1 MTMPEPDPKLKA
13 GKFKDLLRY
22 LGPGIIV
29 ASASIGN
36 GEIFFASREGSLFGF
51 SLLWTFLLCAIMKGS
66 VVYVGSKFATLTGE
80 HPAAR
85 WGQIIPGSK
94 NWVPVFLGIV
104 AAIAIPSS
112 ICGFIKVLG
121 QWTCWTF
128 GIDTAYT
135 VLCGTIW
142 ALVGFLF
149 VFFSYEKME
158 KVSTGIVLIL
168 VIFALLAI
176 FVSNPDWLALLS
188 GFIPTIPAQYP
199 DWVQAKNPEVLS
211 GPILLEIVSA
221 VGILGGGIQDYLGYM
236 GTISEKNWGMYGNE
250 HIADIQASLKRLSG
264 KEDIPLPEDK
274 NTVSNAKGW
283 LKAVKIDNVA
293 SFTAVWLVGSIF
305 MILGNVILGTNGL
318 QVVPSNDQIIQNQ
331 ANFFS
336 VIFMGID
343 EYGEELVLWDYPIDI
358 IPLFPALSSINLI
371 SIPLI
376 YSQIYQR
383 FKQKKFIYAV
393 LISSAVICF
402 VAEPLLTFF
411 GYYDLINWHYYES
424 YPIYVVVT
432 LCTKGIVQK
441 IMYISNKSSCIRNAG

>member
-1 MTMPEPDPKLKA
+1 MTDSATKSVAMTMPEPDSKLKA

-66 VVYVGSKFATLTGE
+66 VVYAGSKFATLTGE
-80 HPAAR
+80 HPATR

-94 NWVPVFLGIV
+94 NWVAIFLGIV

-142 ALVGFLF
+142 AIVGFLF

-199 DWVQAKNPEVLS
+199 EWVQTKNPEVLS

-221 VGILGGGIQDYLGYM
+221 VGILGGGCQDYLGYM
-236 GTISEKNWGMYGNE
+236 GTMSEKNWGMY
-250 HIADIQASLKRLSG
+250 IDAAKKSPDADVLCGGYDGSVGWFIYPTLIQAKTPNYITMI
-264 KEDIPLPEDK
+264 KELFAPVLTVYVYGEDEYDAMVDHCA
-274 NTVSNAKGW
+274 NSSIYALT
-283 LKAVKIDNVA
+283 
-293 SFTAVWLVGSIF
+293 GSIF
-305 MILGNVILGTNGL
+305 CEDRKEIADLEDRLRHSAGNFNINDKPTGALTGQQPFGGARGSGTNDKAG
-318 QVVPSNDQIIQNQ
+318 S
-331 ANFFS
+331 
-336 VIFMGID
+336 IFNMIRWMSPQTIRENLCPPENYRYPYMG
-343 EYGEELVLWDYPIDI
+343 E
-358 IPLFPALSSINLI
+358 
-371 SIPLI
+371 
-376 YSQIYQR
+376 
-383 FKQKKFIYAV
+383 K
-393 LISSAVICF
+393 
-402 VAEPLLTFF
+402 
-411 GYYDLINWHYYES
+411 
-424 YPIYVVVT
+424 
-432 LCTKGIVQK
+432 
-441 IMYISNKSSCIRNAG
+441 